1 MENYEHAIC
10 YDPNDGPCDD
20 KNMLDQKLS
29 EEMMRHLA
37 KQPSRFFPHPSNIIH
52 IFLFIQK
59 KVVSLPPLLCPFP
72 CKRVGD
78 KHCESFKLLDIS
90 VVTPLTMQLPVE
102 LDSLRAHAGCPLAL
116 L

>member
-1 MENYEHAIC
+1 MENYEHAIY

-52 IFLFIQK
+52 IFCLYK
-59 KVVSLPPLLCPFP
+59 KKLYLCPRY
-72 CKRVGD
+72 CV
-78 KHCESFKLLDIS
+78 L
-90 VVTPLTMQLPVE
+90 
-102 LDSLRAHAGCPLAL
+102 SLARG
-116 L
+116 